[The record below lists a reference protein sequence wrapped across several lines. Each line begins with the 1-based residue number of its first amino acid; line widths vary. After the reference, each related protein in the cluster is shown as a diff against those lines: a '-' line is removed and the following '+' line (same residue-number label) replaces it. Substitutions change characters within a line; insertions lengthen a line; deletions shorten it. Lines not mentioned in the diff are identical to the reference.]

1 MGKGGSRL
9 ALASLGEPQV
19 PAKIG
24 GGGVGDGFRM
34 IKPISFIVHFITIIT
49 SAPRQIIR
57 H

>member
-24 GGGVGDGFRM
+24 GGGVGGVGFYQG
-34 IKPISFIVHFITIIT
+34 PQ
-49 SAPRQIIR
+49 A
-57 H
+57 